1 MRSAGEE
8 TERLVQLSE
17 DVLVV
22 ARADGGGLPVRQGP
36 IDLGQALSELSWR
49 FTPRF
54 AAADR
59 ELSVEVEEG
68 NGVSA
73 DRTRLEQAIG
83 SLLENALRHG
93 AGRVRLW
100 TAHDGQW
107 IRIHVSDEG
116 TGFPADFLPLRSS
129 VSPAPTR
136 AARKGG
142 RAWGSR
148 SSTRSPAHGGSA
160 HAGYRAGGGAD
171 VWLVLP
177 LDRGRLEPLAVW
189 PSDASGEL
197 THGVLFVVRDHMP
210 AHAARAVREM
220 GVVQPRP

>member
-1 MRSAGEE
+1 MWRPGRSPQELLDALRSAGEE

-73 DRTRLEQAIG
+73 DRMRLEQAIG
-83 SLLENALRHG
+83 NLL
-93 AGRVRLW
+93 
-100 TAHDGQW
+100 
-107 IRIHVSDEG
+107 
-116 TGFPADFLPLRSS
+116 
-129 VSPAPTR
+129 
-136 AARKGG
+136 
-142 RAWGSR
+142 R
-148 SSTRSPAHGGSA
+148 SSTRSPA
-160 HAGYRAGGGAD
+160 
-171 VWLVLP
+171 P
-177 LDRGRLEPLAVW
+177 
-189 PSDASGEL
+189 
-197 THGVLFVVRDHMP
+197 M
-210 AHAARAVREM
+210 AARPTRATAP
-220 GVVQPRP
+220 GVEPTSGSCCHSTTAASSPSPFSRATPAANSRTESFS

>member
-1 MRSAGEE
+1 VWRPGRSPQELLDALRSAGEE

-17 DVLVV
+17 DLLVV
-22 ARADGGGLPVRQGP
+22 ARADVGGLPVRQGP

-59 ELSVEVEEG
+59 DLSVEVEEG

-73 DRTRLEQAIG
+73 DRMRLEQAIG
-83 SLLENALRHG
+83 NLLENALRHG

-116 TGFPADFLPLRSS
+116 TGFPADFLPLAFERFARADPGRSQGGTGLGLAI
-129 VSPAPTR
+129 VDAI
-136 AARKGG
+136 AR
-142 RAWGSR
+142 
-148 SSTRSPAHGGSA
+148 AHGGSA
-160 HAGYRAGGGAD
+160 HAGHRAGGGAD

-177 LDRGRLEPLAVW
+177 LDRGRLEPLAV
-189 PSDASGEL
+189 
-197 THGVLFVVRDHMP
+197 
-210 AHAARAVREM
+210 
-220 GVVQPRP
+220 

>member
-1 MRSAGEE
+1 MWRPGRSPQELLDALRSAGEE

-17 DVLVV
+17 DLLVV

-73 DRTRLEQAIG
+73 DRMRLEQAIG
-83 SLLENALRHG
+83 NLLENALRHG

-116 TGFPADFLPLRSS
+116 TGFPADFLPLAFERFARADPGRSQGGTGLGLAI
-129 VSPAPTR
+129 VDASPAPMAARLTR
-136 AARKGG
+136 ATAPGVEPTSG
-142 RAWGSR
+142 SCCHSTAAASSPSPFSRATPAANSR
-148 SSTRSPAHGGSA
+148 TESFS
-160 HAGYRAGGGAD
+160 
-171 VWLVLP
+171 
-177 LDRGRLEPLAVW
+177 
-189 PSDASGEL
+189 
-197 THGVLFVVRDHMP
+197 
-210 AHAARAVREM
+210 
-220 GVVQPRP
+220 

>member
-1 MRSAGEE
+1 MWRPGRSPQELLDALRSAGEE

-17 DVLVV
+17 DLLVV
-22 ARADGGGLPVRQGP
+22 ARADVGGLPVRQGP

-73 DRTRLEQAIG
+73 DRMRLEQAIG
-83 SLLENALRHG
+83 NLLAIVD
-93 AGRVRLW
+93 A
-100 TAHDGQW
+100 
-107 IRIHVSDEG
+107 I
-116 TGFPADFLPLRSS
+116 
-129 VSPAPTR
+129 
-136 AARKGG
+136 AR
-142 RAWGSR
+142 
-148 SSTRSPAHGGSA
+148 AHGGS
-160 HAGYRAGGGAD
+160 
-171 VWLVLP
+171 
-177 LDRGRLEPLAVW
+177 
-189 PSDASGEL
+189 
-197 THGVLFVVRDHMP
+197 

>member
-1 MRSAGEE
+1 LRSAGEE

-73 DRTRLEQAIG
+73 DRMRLEQAIG
-83 SLLENALRHG
+83 NLLAIVD
-93 AGRVRLW
+93 A
-100 TAHDGQW
+100 
-107 IRIHVSDEG
+107 I
-116 TGFPADFLPLRSS
+116 
-129 VSPAPTR
+129 
-136 AARKGG
+136 AR
-142 RAWGSR
+142 
-148 SSTRSPAHGGSA
+148 AHGGS
-160 HAGYRAGGGAD
+160 
-171 VWLVLP
+171 
-177 LDRGRLEPLAVW
+177 
-189 PSDASGEL
+189 
-197 THGVLFVVRDHMP
+197 